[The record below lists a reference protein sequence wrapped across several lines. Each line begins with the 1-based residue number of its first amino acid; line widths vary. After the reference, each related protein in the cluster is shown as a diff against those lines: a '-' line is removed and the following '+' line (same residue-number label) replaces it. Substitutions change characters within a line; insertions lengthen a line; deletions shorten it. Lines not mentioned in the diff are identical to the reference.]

1 MPDSVAR
8 MSDTASLALS
18 MATMQAASTQQ
29 ALSVEMMR
37 QNAQAEQSL
46 VALIQQSVEQ
56 TQAMLP
62 AGQGGLVDRT
72 A

>member
-1 MPDSVAR
+1 
-8 MSDTASLALS
+8 MSDAVSLAS
-18 MATMQAASTQQ
+18 SIVTMQAASTQQ
-29 ALSVEMMR
+29 ALSAEMLK

-46 VALIQQSVEQ
+46 VAMLQQSVEQ

-62 AGQGGLVDRT
+62 AGQGTLVDRT

>member
-1 MPDSVAR
+1 
-8 MSDTASLALS
+8 MSDAVSLATS
-18 MATMQAASTQQ
+18 IVTMQAASTQQ
-29 ALSVEMMR
+29 ALSAEMLK

-46 VALIQQSVEQ
+46 VAMLQQSGEQ

-62 AGQGGLVDRT
+62 AGQGTLVDRT

>member
-1 MPDSVAR
+1 
-8 MSDTASLALS
+8 MSDAISLATS
-18 MATMQAASTQQ
+18 IVTMQAASTQQ
-29 ALSVEMMR
+29 ALSIEMLK

-46 VALIQQSVEQ
+46 VAMLQQSVEQ

-62 AGQGGLVDRT
+62 AGQGTLVDRT

>member
-1 MPDSVAR
+1 
-8 MSDTASLALS
+8 MSDAVSLAHS
-18 MATMQAASTQQ
+18 IVTMQAASTQQ
-29 ALSVEMMR
+29 ALSIEMLK

-62 AGQGGLVDRT
+62 EGQGGLVDRSI
-72 A
+72 

>member
-1 MPDSVAR
+1 
-8 MSDTASLALS
+8 MSDAASVS
-18 MATMQAASTQQ
+18 RSIVTMQAASTQQ
-29 ALSVEMMR
+29 ALSVEMLR

-46 VALIQQSVEQ
+46 VTMLQQSADAAKA
-56 TQAMLP
+56 TLP

>member
-1 MPDSVAR
+1 
-8 MSDTASLALS
+8 MSDAVSLATSIL
-18 MATMQAASTQQ
+18 TMQAASTQQ
-29 ALSVEMMR
+29 ALSIEMLK

-46 VALIQQSVEQ
+46 VAMLQQSVEQ

-62 AGQGGLVDRT
+62 AGQGTLVDRT

>member
-1 MPDSVAR
+1 MTDSVTR
-8 MSDTASLALS
+8 MSDAVSLAHS
-18 MATMQAASTQQ
+18 IVTMQAASTQQ
-29 ALSVEMMR
+29 ALSIEMLK
-37 QNAQAEQSL
+37 QNAQTEQSL

-62 AGQGGLVDRT
+62 EGQGSLVDRS